1 MENRIDIFDI
11 GIDAL
16 TAKDALKKI
25 VQFME
30 GETLNAVEVVT
41 LELLVRGQNDPEW
54 REHMKK
60 MDLILP
66 GERDILDASEKA
78 AALLE
83 GATANPDSHLMKELD
98 KRVFLKMFFKYLQRS
113 QKKLFVL
120 AGKEEDLALLNE
132 AIRPYMRGMVQVGR
146 AVLSEGN
153 GRKDRII
160 NEING
165 VEPDCILSI
174 LPYPMQERFISDA
187 KALLNARVWM
197 GLGLPLF
204 EENHKKKTVRK
215 LRRFF
220 LKKTFLHLVDRQK
233 EMQPAPVQSGRMR
246 R

>member
-30 GETLNAVEVVT
+30 SGTLNTVEVVT
-41 LELLVRGQNDPEW
+41 LELLVQGQEDPAW
-54 REHMKK
+54 RERMKK
-60 MDLILP
+60 MDLVLP
-66 GERDILDASEKA
+66 GERDILDAPEKTDALSEDTPV
-78 AALLE
+78 
-83 GATANPDSHLMKELD
+83 GPDSHLLKELD

-120 AGKEEDLALLNE
+120 AEQEEDLALLDE
-132 AIRPYMRGMVQVGR
+132 AIRPYMRGAVQAGR
-146 AVLSEGN
+146 AVLSEGSAS
-153 GRKDRII
+153 KDSII
-160 NEING
+160 NEINS

-174 LPYPMQERFISDA
+174 LPYPTQECFISDA

-197 GLGLPLF
+197 GLGLSLL
-204 EENHKKKTVRK
+204 EESRRKKPVRK

-220 LKKTFLHLVDRQK
+220 LKRIFLRLVDRQR
-233 EMQPAPVQSGRMR
+233 EIQPSSMQSGRTR
-246 R
+246 Q

>member
-30 GETLNAVEVVT
+30 SGTLNTVEVVT
-41 LELLVRGQNDPEW
+41 LELLVQGQEDPAW
-54 REHMKK
+54 RERMKK
-60 MDLILP
+60 MDLVLP
-66 GERDILDASEKA
+66 GERDILDAPEKTDALSEDTLA
-78 AALLE
+78 
-83 GATANPDSHLMKELD
+83 GPDSHLLKELD

-120 AGKEEDLALLNE
+120 AEQEEDLALLDE
-132 AIRPYMRGMVQVGR
+132 AIRPYMRGAVQAGR
-146 AVLSEGN
+146 AVLSEGSAS
-153 GRKDRII
+153 KDSII
-160 NEING
+160 NEINS

-174 LPYPMQERFISDA
+174 LPYPTQECFISDA

-197 GLGLPLF
+197 GLGLSLL
-204 EENHKKKTVRK
+204 EESRRKKPVRK

-220 LKKTFLHLVDRQK
+220 LKRIFLRLVDRQR
-233 EMQPAPVQSGRMR
+233 EIQPSSMQSGRTR
-246 R
+246 Q